1 MAEPNYSRRD
11 FLESIG
17 NLAGGSAVYRAALA
31 LGLTTAATACGS
43 SSAADS
49 STDTSVTVNPGTTTP
64 TDTVFVSPED
74 WPEEVGVGKSV
85 VILGAGIAGMTSAY
99 EMNRLGYNCTVLE
112 ATARAGGRCRTIR
125 AGDVIE
131 ETTTTQICNFDAGDD
146 LYFNPGP
153 ARIPHHHVNLLR
165 YCRHFNVPLEPFIN
179 DNRATLFH
187 QTDAFDGAPQSAR
200 QVKADL
206 RGYIAALLTD
216 AANSGA
222 LDAQLSAADRAS
234 LTAMLAEFG
243 GLNSDGSYTGSSR
256 NGFVETEDQEPNQQ
270 TTVAALS
277 LSEILNSDYWRY
289 QTAFSEEFNQQASM
303 LQPVGG
309 MDRIAIAFE
318 QQVHDLIRY
327 SCKVTA
333 IQKTTDGVRIE
344 YQDDAGNSGSIESDT
359 CICTIP
365 ATVLSGIDSD
375 FSAGHQQA
383 IDNFSYTKATKMAF
397 QSRRFWEEDH
407 HIYGGISWTDQ
418 DITQIWYPNNG
429 FGSQQGIIVGAYTY
443 SSSAGQR
450 FADMNPTARLEAAT
464 LEATQIHESYSDE
477 VSQGVSVSWPN
488 VPYQKGAW
496 GTSDPGLLLTADDNI
511 YFAGEHL
518 SILQGWQEGAILSAY
533 RVINGI
539 VSRDAS

>member
-1 MAEPNYSRRD
+1 MSEPIYSRRD

-17 NLAGGSAVYRAALA
+17 NLAGGSAVYRAAIA
-31 LGLTTAATACGS
+31 LGLTTATTACGS

-99 EMNRLGYNCTVLE
+99 EMNRLGYSCTILE

-125 AGDVIE
+125 AGDLVE
-131 ETTTTQICNFDAGDD
+131 EIASTQICNFDADD
-146 LYFNPGP
+146 GLYFNPGP

-165 YCRHFNVPLEPFIN
+165 YCRNFNVAMEPFIN
-179 DNRATLFH
+179 DNRAALFH
-187 QTDAFDGAPQSAR
+187 QTDAFDGTPQTAR

-222 LDAQLSAADRAS
+222 LDAQLSAVDRAS
-234 LTAMLAEFG
+234 LTTMLTEFG
-243 GLNSDGSYTGSSR
+243 ALDSNGSYSGSSR
-256 NGFVETEDQEPNQQ
+256 NGFVEAADQEPNQQ
-270 TTVAALS
+270 TSVAALS
-277 LSEILNSDYWRY
+277 LSEILNSDFWRY

-318 QQVHDLIRY
+318 QQVHELIRY
-327 SCKVTA
+327 SCNVTA
-333 IQKTTDGVRIE
+333 IRKTTSGVRVE
-344 YQDDAGNSGSIESDT
+344 YQDDAGNPASIESDT

-365 ATVLSGIDSD
+365 ATVLSDIDAD
-375 FSAGHQQA
+375 FSADHQQA
-383 IDNFSYTKATKMAF
+383 INNFTYSKATKIAF

-418 DITQIWYPNNG
+418 DITQIWYPNHG

-443 SSSAGQR
+443 SNSAGQR
-450 FADMNPTARLEAAT
+450 FADMNPTARLEAAS
-464 LEATQIHESYSDE
+464 LEATQIHETYSDE
-477 VSQGVSVSWPN
+477 VSQGISVSWPN
-488 VPYQKGAW
+488 IPFQKGAW
-496 GTSDPGLLLTADDNI
+496 GASDPGLLLTADGNI

-533 RVINGI
+533 HAINGI
-539 VSRDAS
+539 VSHDAD

>member
-31 LGLTTAATACGS
+31 LGLTTATTACGS

-125 AGDVIE
+125 AGDIIE

-333 IQKTTDGVRIE
+333 IQKPPMASELNIRMMQETLVRLKVTLAFVLFLQLFCQVLIPIFPQVTNRQSIILAIRRQRKWPSNPDGFGKKIIIFMAASVGLIRILPK
-344 YQDDAGNSGSIESDT
+344 SG
-359 CICTIP
+359 IP
-365 ATVLSGIDSD
+365 IMALALNKVLSLAPI
-375 FSAGHQQA
+375 H
-383 IDNFSYTKATKMAF
+383 
-397 QSRRFWEEDH
+397 
-407 HIYGGISWTDQ
+407 
-418 DITQIWYPNNG
+418 TQVALGNALPI
-429 FGSQQGIIVGAYTY
+429 
-443 SSSAGQR
+443 
-450 FADMNPTARLEAAT
+450 
-464 LEATQIHESYSDE
+464 
-477 VSQGVSVSWPN
+477 
-488 VPYQKGAW
+488 
-496 GTSDPGLLLTADDNI
+496 
-511 YFAGEHL
+511 
-518 SILQGWQEGAILSAY
+518 
-533 RVINGI
+533 
-539 VSRDAS
+539 

>member
-1 MAEPNYSRRD
+1 MAEPNFSRRD

-17 NLAGGSAVYRAALA
+17 NLAGGTAVYRAALA
-31 LGLTTAATACGS
+31 LGLTTATTACGS

-49 STDTSVTVNPGTTTP
+49 SSDSSVTVTPGTTTP

-99 EMNRLGYNCTVLE
+99 EMNQLGYTCTILE

-125 AGDVIE
+125 AGDIVE
-131 ETTTTQICNFDAGDD
+131 ETASTQICNFDADDD

-153 ARIPHHHVNLLR
+153 ARIPHHHANLLR
-165 YCRHFNVPLEPFIN
+165 YCRSFNVALEPFIN
-179 DNRATLFH
+179 DNRAALFH
-187 QTDAFDGAPQSAR
+187 QTDAFEGAPQTAR

-216 AANSGA
+216 AADSGA
-222 LDAQLSAADRAS
+222 LDAELNATDRAS
-234 LTAMLAEFG
+234 LTTMLAEFG
-243 GLNSDGSYTGSSR
+243 ALNSDGSYTGSSR
-256 NGFVETEDQEPNQQ
+256 NGFVEAADQEPNQQ
-270 TTVAALS
+270 TTVPALS
-277 LSEILNSDYWRY
+277 LSEILNSNFWRY

-327 SCKVTA
+327 SCNVTA
-333 IQKTTDGVRIE
+333 IRKTTNGIRIE
-344 YQDDAGNSGSIESDT
+344 YQDEAGNAASIESDT

-365 ATVLSGIDSD
+365 ATVLSNIDSD
-375 FSAGHQQA
+375 FSPDHQAA
-383 IDNFSYTKATKMAF
+383 IDNFSYSKATKMAF

-418 DITQIWYPNNG
+418 DITQIWYPNHG
-429 FGSQQGIIVGAYTY
+429 FGSQQGVIVGAYTY
-443 SSSAGQR
+443 SNSAGQR
-450 FADMNPTARLEAAT
+450 FADMHPTARLEAAR
-464 LEATQIHESYSDE
+464 LEATQIHDAYADE
-477 VSQGVSVSWPN
+477 VSQGISVSWPN
-488 VPYQKGAW
+488 IPFQKGAW
-496 GTSDPGLLLTADDNI
+496 GTSDPGLLLTADDHI

-533 RVINGI
+533 HAINGI
-539 VSRDAS
+539 VSHDAN